1 MKKKVVALGLAVVLS
16 VSMSLTAFAASSST
30 TNNSSTTTSNSST
43 TTSNSSSSES
53 SSSSSS
59 STSTAKPAPAAN
71 TVEKALPGGT
81 VAPAT
86 VKVAVAD
93 ANGQVS
99 AVSLDT
105 VVASTTQSIVASAAT
120 AQGAVTTVQ
129 SLLTRAAS
137 PIFMQTVA
145 ALAEIKGSSMVVN
158 NAGTLKT
165 AAAVQDPYGNTIA
178 AAGYIKNVTAG
189 SLVMLMSVN
198 ADGTVE
204 YVEGVVD
211 PVTGL
216 IMGVFQGT
224 PSVITVLVLA

>member
-30 TNNSSTTTSNSST
+30 AGNSSTTAGNSSNSG
-43 TTSNSSSSES
+43 SSSSES
-53 SSSSSS
+53 SSSESSS
-59 STSTAKPAPAAN
+59 GTSTAKPAPATN
-71 TVEKALPGGT
+71 TVEKALPGGA
-81 VAPAT
+81 VAPST
-86 VKVAVAD
+86 VKVAIVD

-105 VVASTTQSIVASAAT
+105 VVAAASQNIVASATT

-129 SLLTRAAS
+129 SLLTRSAS

-158 NAGTLKT
+158 NMGTLKT
-165 AAAVQDPYGNTIA
+165 AAVAQDPLGNNIA
-178 AAGYIKNVTAG
+178 AAGYIKNVTSGA
-189 SLVMLMSVN
+189 LVMLMSVN

-216 IMGVFQGT
+216 IMGVFQGV

>member
-1 MKKKVVALGLAVVLS
+1 MKRKVVALGLAVVLS
-16 VSMSLTAFAASSST
+16 LSMSLTAFAASSST
-30 TNNSSTTTSNSST
+30 TNNSSTTTSNSSA
-43 TTSNSSSSES
+43 TTSNTES
-53 SSSSSS
+53 SSSGSSS
-59 STSTAKPAPAAN
+59 SASTAKPAPAAS

-86 VKVAVAD
+86 VSVAIVGAD
-93 ANGQVS
+93 GQVS

-105 VVASTTQSIVASAAT
+105 VIAANTQSIVASAAT
-120 AQGAVTTVQ
+120 AQGAVATVQ
-129 SLLTRAAS
+129 SLLTSAAS

-158 NAGTLKT
+158 NMGTLKT
-165 AAAVQDPYGNTIA
+165 AAVAQDALGNTIA
-178 AAGYIKNVTAG
+178 AAGYVKGVTAG

-204 YVEGVVD
+204 CTEGVVD

-216 IMGVFQGT
+216 IMGVFKGKPT
-224 PSVITVLVLA
+224 VITVLVLA

>member
-30 TNNSSTTTSNSST
+30 SGNSSTTAGNSSNSG
-43 TTSNSSSSES
+43 SSSSES
-53 SSSSSS
+53 SSSESSS
-59 STSTAKPAPAAN
+59 GTSTAKPAPAAN
-71 TVEKALPGGT
+71 TVEKALPGGA

-86 VKVAVAD
+86 VKVAIVD

-105 VVASTTQSIVASAAT
+105 VIAAASQNIVASATT

-129 SLLTRAAS
+129 SLLTRSAS

-158 NAGTLKT
+158 NMGTLKT
-165 AAAVQDPYGNTIA
+165 AAVAQDPLGNNIA
-178 AAGYIKNVTAG
+178 AAGYIKNVTSGA
-189 SLVMLMSVN
+189 LVMLMSVN

-216 IMGVFQGT
+216 IMGVFQGV